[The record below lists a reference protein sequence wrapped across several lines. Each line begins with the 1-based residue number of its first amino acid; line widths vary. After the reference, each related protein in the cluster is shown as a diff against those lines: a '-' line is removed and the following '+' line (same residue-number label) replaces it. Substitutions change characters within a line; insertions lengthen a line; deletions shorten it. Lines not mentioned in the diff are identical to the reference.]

1 MVELIGLIDEVC
13 KETKIDIRL
22 IDDSNNI
29 LFDNLSS
36 IESNITKKICI
47 NNKNYKI
54 VLNQDNIKILP
65 IFEYMLNK
73 FTGENNIIEDVLEG
87 KKQWESLDIDSIKN
101 AKNMILI
108 ESNNISEAFEILKKT
123 YDIKEIYVGRVYDR
137 IIVVGELE
145 DMLDHA
151 LSIKETIDHIIGSKL
166 KISINSFENNYESF
180 IKAYNDNLMAI
191 KIGKKFQ
198 IKPEIY
204 NIKNMYLEKAIYNLS
219 SEYINEIKEDYKDIF
234 SRLSYELI
242 QTIEE
247 ILKCDLSL
255 TKASK
260 KLFVHRNTLMYRIE
274 KIKKETGFDIRNFK
288 EATFLYIL
296 YMNSR

>member
-13 KETKIDIRL
+13 KEIKIDIRL

-29 LFDNLSS
+29 LFDNLLS

-54 VLNQDNIKILP
+54 ILNQDNIKILP

-73 FTGENNIIEDVLEG
+73 FTGENNIIEDILEG

-108 ESNNISEAFEILKKT
+108 ETNNISEAFEILKKT
-123 YDIKEIYVGRVYDR
+123 YDIKEVYVGKVYDK

-145 DMLDHA
+145 DMIDHA

-180 IKAYNDNLMAI
+180 IKSYNDNLMAI
-191 KIGKKFQ
+191 KIGKKFK

-219 SEYINEIKEDYKDIF
+219 SEYIDEIKEEYKDIF

-288 EATFLYIL
+288 EAIFLYIL
-296 YMNSR
+296 YMNIR